1 MPWCDRVRRE
11 MKRYACTQV
20 QCYLRAQTKK
30 TADGGGP
37 RRRRRKNKRENA
49 GGRRKEEEEEEV
61 GSLDCPLAA
70 AAGAGHSSQA
80 TPCRT
85 IACTLWCGTASCL
98 RAEQGISEAR
108 AALAAEVATC
118 TVAPSCCFPRDGI
131 VGDPRRQR
139 GRREGINKWNS
150 THVRTYACVRT

>member
-49 GGRRKEEEEEEV
+49 GGRRKEEEEEEEEAKEEEEKCFESSLKGSMAV
-61 GSLDCPLAA
+61 GS
-70 AAGAGHSSQA
+70 
-80 TPCRT
+80 
-85 IACTLWCGTASCL
+85 
-98 RAEQGISEAR
+98 
-108 AALAAEVATC
+108 
-118 TVAPSCCFPRDGI
+118 
-131 VGDPRRQR
+131 
-139 GRREGINKWNS
+139 
-150 THVRTYACVRT
+150 

>member
-11 MKRYACTQV
+11 MKRHACTQV

-49 GGRRKEEEEEEV
+49 GGRRKEEEEEEEEEEEV
-61 GSLDCPLAA
+61 GALDCPLAA

-80 TPCRT
+80 TPVPHHCLYAMVRHGVV
-85 IACTLWCGTASCL
+85 LEGGTGH
-98 RAEQGISEAR
+98 Q
-108 AALAAEVATC
+108 
-118 TVAPSCCFPRDGI
+118 
-131 VGDPRRQR
+131 
-139 GRREGINKWNS
+139 
-150 THVRTYACVRT
+150 